1 MSEEPGSSTPRP
13 SPDADGTGEGRGV
26 LHDGSGPGAPRGVV
40 LEAVGGRYQVLL
52 EDGGRV
58 TAFLRGRIKREA
70 RTGDRVV
77 AGDRVEVA
85 PADESEGWVIEAVME
100 RQRELVRAGPRGRR
114 PRVVAANVDQVVVVM
129 SADEPPFRTEIADR
143 FLVLAESC
151 QIDPVLVINKMD
163 LEGGVSAVA
172 PAVEMYREVGY
183 PVVGCSAVTRE
194 GLDELRRT
202 LVRRTS
208 ALVGPSG
215 VGKSSL
221 LNALDPTLE
230 LPTREVS
237 RRHGRGRHTTVAAR
251 LLVLDDGTRIIDT
264 PGFSEVSAWGIEPAD
279 LDMSFPEFRRVE
291 GTCRFRRCSHVHE
304 PDCVVK
310 EALEAGEI
318 RRERYDSYVRLLEE

>member
-1 MSEEPGSSTPRP
+1 MSEELEASAPRP

-26 LHDGSGPGAPRGVV
+26 LRDGSGTGAGRGVV

-85 PADESEGWVIEAVME
+85 PTDDDEGWVIESVMG
-100 RQRELVRAGPRGRR
+100 RKRELVRAGPRGRR
-114 PRVVAANVDQVVVVM
+114 PRVVAANVDQVLVVM
-129 SADEPPFRTEIADR
+129 SADEPPFRSEIADR

-151 QIDPVLVINKMD
+151 NIDPVLVINKID
-163 LEGGVSAVA
+163 LESGAEAVV
-172 PAVEMYREVGY
+172 PIVEMYRGVGY
-183 PVVGCSAVTRE
+183 PVVRCSAVTRE
-194 GLDELRRT
+194 GLDELSRT

-230 LPTREVS
+230 LLTREVS
-237 RRHGRGRHTTVAAR
+237 RRHGQGRHTTVAAR
-251 LLVLDDGTRIIDT
+251 LLVLDDGARIIDT
-264 PGFSEVSAWGIEPAD
+264 PGFSEVNAWGIEPEELD
-279 LDMSFPEFRRVE
+279 LSFPEFRRVE
-291 GTCRFRRCSHVHE
+291 GACRFRSCSHVHE
-304 PDCVVK
+304 PDCAVK